1 MNSHFS
7 STSSSSLPVTISPDL
22 TSLVLR
28 VAVGGALLPHGWAK
42 VKGGWGKQ
50 SGEWI
55 KGMGIP
61 PVAARIV
68 TLLEFFGAI
77 FLIVGFL
84 VPFIAAFFIVQ
95 FAAIVVMKMS
105 KMKAGFMAAGGKPGY
120 EIDVT
125 YLVLSL
131 AVLMLG
137 AGAFSLDAILG
148 IA

>member
-1 MNSHFS
+1 M
-7 STSSSSLPVTISPDL
+7 PVTISPDL

-55 KGMGIP
+55 KTMGVP
-61 PVAARIV
+61 PIAARVV
-68 TLLEFFGAI
+68 TLLEFFGGI
-77 FLIVGFL
+77 FLIAGFL
-84 VPFIAAFFIVQ
+84 VPLVAAFLIVQ
-95 FAAIVVMKMS
+95 FASIVVMKMS

-120 EIDVT
+120 EIDVI

-131 AVLMLG
+131 AILLLG
-137 AGAFSLDAILG
+137 AGAFSLDALLG